1 MEQRERYALLSV
13 EEARDRILG
22 GLTPLGIERV
32 SLTAALARVLAEDI
46 LAGEDIPPMANSAMD
61 GYALRSVDTMSASP
75 RQVLELKVLANLPAG
90 RVYGGTVGAGQAIRI
105 MTGAPL
111 PAGTDAV
118 VRFEDVELTGEQ
130 VYLNAPV
137 RSGLNVRKAGED
149 VRRGQQALAR
159 GTCIRAQE
167 IGLLAGLGISQVPVG
182 RRPLVAILATG
193 DELAAGEA
201 GPVPGQIRNINGPMN
216 AAQVLQAGGIP
227 LELGIARDSTLEL
240 GQKIRQG
247 LDEGA
252 HLFIT
257 SGGVSAGDFD
267 LVKRV
272 LASAGSL
279 DFWWVNM
286 KPGRPLAFGHLGAV
300 PLLALPG
307 NPVAAFVSFELFARP
322 AILRLQGLTDYR
334 QPTVP
339 ARLVQPIVR
348 KDGRRH
354 YLRVRLS
361 HTATGLVAELTG
373 EQGSGIITSLVQ
385 ADGLAVIP
393 ENCDHLA
400 VGSMVEVLLLR

>member
-1 MEQRERYALLSV
+1 MEQSERYALLSV
-13 EEARDRILG
+13 EDARDRILG
-22 GLTPLGIERV
+22 GLTPLGVERV
-32 SLTAALARVLAEDI
+32 PLAAALGRVLAEDVV
-46 LAGEDIPPMANSAMD
+46 AGEDIPPLANSAMD
-61 GYALRSVDTMSASP
+61 GFALRSVDTMSAS
-75 RQVLELKVLANLPAG
+75 RSQLLESKVLASLPAG
-90 RVYGGTVGAGQAIRI
+90 QVYGGTVGVGQAIRI

-111 PAGTDAV
+111 PAGADAV
-118 VRFEDVELTGEQ
+118 VRFEDAELKGEQ
-130 VYLNAPV
+130 LYLKTPV
-137 RSGLNVRKAGED
+137 RCGLNVRKAGED
-149 VRRGQQALAR
+149 VKRGQQVLAR
-159 GTCIRAQE
+159 GTLIRAQE

-193 DELAAGEA
+193 DELAIAEA
-201 GPVPGQIRNINGPMN
+201 CPSPGQIRNINGPMN

-227 LELGIARDSTLEL
+227 LDLGIARDSTREL
-240 GQKIRQG
+240 GEKIRQG

-272 LASAGSL
+272 LATAGSL

-307 NPVAAFVSFELFARP
+307 NPVAAFISFELFSRP

-334 QPTVP
+334 QPTVL
-339 ARLVQPIVR
+339 ARLAQPIER

-354 YLRVRLS
+354 YLRVRLV
-361 HTATGLVAELTG
+361 HTAAGLVAELTG
-373 EQGSGIITSLVQ
+373 DQGSGIVTSLVQ

-400 VGSMVEVLLLR
+400 VGSTVEVLLLR